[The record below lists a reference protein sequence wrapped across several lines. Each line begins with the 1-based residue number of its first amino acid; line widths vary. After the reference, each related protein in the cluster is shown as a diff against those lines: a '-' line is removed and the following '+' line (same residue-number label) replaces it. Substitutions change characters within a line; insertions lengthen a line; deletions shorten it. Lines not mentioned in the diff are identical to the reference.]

1 MFSLL
6 FSGGKTCSLN
16 SHYNPYYFNCDYC
29 NVPYHYIGK
38 LEHWDEDIA
47 NIAKV
52 EICSQISFLVI
63 SYNISEGKSQ
73 VTAGTLWGEKE
84 SNQEKLS
91 RVLSEG
97 IFQTC
102 PKWYHRRT
110 EVSLQDRFWNV
121 WLLLRY
127 LIHLR
132 LSISIPPPLYK
143 IPVTPCDLWLSVTS
157 CPT

>member
-63 SYNISEGKSQ
+63 FNNISEGKSQ
-73 VTAGTLWGEKE
+73 VTAGTL
-84 SNQEKLS
+84 
-91 RVLSEG
+91 
-97 IFQTC
+97 
-102 PKWYHRRT
+102 
-110 EVSLQDRFWNV
+110 
-121 WLLLRY
+121 
-127 LIHLR
+127 
-132 LSISIPPPLYK
+132 
-143 IPVTPCDLWLSVTS
+143 
-157 CPT
+157 